1 MRKAMFFKMKEAL
14 FSVLPV
20 AGIVLILV
28 PREIK
33 DNVLEALYHSSGL
46 GSAGH
51 GIAFSLP
58 VDRTVGLS

>member
-1 MRKAMFFKMKEAL
+1 MRKAMFFKMK
-14 FSVLPV
+14 
-20 AGIVLILV
+20 
-28 PREIK
+28 
-33 DNVLEALYHSSGL
+33 EALYHSSGL